1 VSGACTLGTY
11 ERDPRL
17 WGGFGRPGS
26 CACPNCTEREAKV
39 QAEANERRK
48 ALLALDQAMTDL
60 RSAIDDAFRP
70 SNEWCDER
78 EILVGRIA
86 NANDAWYNASR
97 FITGGSR

>member
-1 VSGACTLGTY
+1 MSDCTLGRYNDT
-11 ERDPRL
+11 
-17 WGGFGRPGS
+17 WITGGTFGS
-26 CACPNCTEREAKV
+26 VTACACPNCTEREAKV
-39 QAEANERRK
+39 MAEANERRK

-60 RSAIDDAFRP
+60 RSALDDAFRP

-86 NANDAWYNASR
+86 NANEAWYNASR